1 MRARDVAATVASI
14 VLALTGTQSSIAA
27 AQPDYTGELNGVFLA
42 VSNGQ
47 WAQTNLRYHDEATIT
62 STWSFASTCTG
73 VHDCTGRVSSDFGWT
88 GEASYVSGSWRVRH
102 TVQDWQSC
110 ADGTTAP
117 GEQLFV
123 FWRDSTN
130 PTRWVGWDK
139 TTGPSG
145 ACGINRWLNIQM
157 PFTLT
162 PRGNPSN
169 ILRRT

>member
-1 MRARDVAATVASI
+1 MRGRAVATLASLL
-14 VLALTGTQSSIAA
+14 VLTLTGTQSRIAA
-27 AQPDYTGELNGVFLA
+27 AQPEYPGELNGVFIA

-62 STWSFASTCTG
+62 STWTFVSTCSG
-73 VHDCTGRVSSDFGWT
+73 VYDCTGRVTTDIGWT

-102 TVQDWQSC
+102 TVEHWQSC

-117 GEQLFV
+117 GEQLFL

-139 TTGPSG
+139 TTGASG
-145 ACGINRWLNIQM
+145 ACGINKWLNIQM

-162 PRGNPSN
+162 PKG
-169 ILRRT
+169 